1 MSANSIRRHIL
12 LPLSFTLLLLLAT
25 FLFSIYQIKL
35 KEIDAA
41 LHQHYETA
49 QTLSLELRNERAVQ
63 MSLALEL
70 LARDPHLQHVMDSG
84 DRERLNEYTR
94 PLFEEV
100 LEPNG
105 ISHLYFHLPDLSVFL
120 RSHKPDFYGDPI
132 GRLTLRQAAEEDR
145 LSSGVEL
152 GPLGTFTHRVVL
164 PWHAAGELIG
174 FIEAGEDV
182 DLFMGRLRES
192 LGIEYVVAVE
202 KRFLNRDLW
211 EQGMALRGRTA
222 DWERFDDHVILDQSP
237 ARLPEGFAAAL
248 DLDHAEHLHQAF
260 EMTLN
265 GRTLRGRLLPLRDA
279 AGVDIGD
286 VLLLLD
292 VTDKIELFNRSMIL
306 GTLLTLS
313 LGGVLF
319 GFSYVMLGRTARQL
333 QQAQDRLMRE
343 FEATRQA
350 NDLLE
355 EEMAERQRMEAA
367 LREARDDLEER
378 VLRRTGEL
386 QQALHEA
393 RQARER
399 IDAIL
404 RSVGDGLLVVA
415 ESGEV
420 LLVNEAARALLN
432 LEEVVVAGR
441 PVEDLLHAQ
450 GLPPRLRQALSAESR
465 EQVFDVE
472 MLDAQGARRIIEAR
486 ASTIHGQDEQERDGL
501 LILCRDVTQAR
512 MIDRMKSE
520 FISTVA
526 HEFRTPLATV
536 LGFSELLLSRDDFTP
551 EQRREFLTYIFEKA
565 DALAAIVDD
574 LLDLSRIES
583 GREIELC
590 KEPSAPDQLFLPV
603 IRDFR
608 LQHPDAEFEVALAP
622 SAADLLVDRRKSAQV
637 MENLLS
643 NAVKYSPGKRRVKIS
658 GYAEGAYYQV
668 LVRDWGMGM
677 TPEQQARVF
686 EKFYRADSSNVA
698 VSGTGLGMSIV
709 KHIVE
714 AHGGRVW
721 LESAPGEG
729 TSVYFTLPLA
739 IAVPN
744 SPEHASSARSLSPS

>member
-25 FLFSIYQIKL
+25 FLFSIYRIKL
-35 KEIDAA
+35 QEVDAA
-41 LHQHYETA
+41 LAQNYEIA
-49 QTLSLELRNERAVQ
+49 QTLSAELRHERAVQ
-63 MSLALEL
+63 MGLVLEL
-70 LARDPHLQHVMDSG
+70 LARDPHLQQAMEAG
-84 DRERLNEYTR
+84 DRAALLEFSR

-100 LEPNG
+100 LLPNG
-105 ISHLYFHLPDLSVFL
+105 ISHLYFHQPDQRVLL
-120 RSHKPDFYGDPI
+120 RLHKPDFHGDLI
-132 GRLTLRQAAEEDR
+132 GRHSLRQAAAENR

-164 PWHAAGELIG
+164 PWYAAGDLVG
-174 FIEAGEDV
+174 YLEAGEDV
-182 DLFMGRLRES
+182 DLFMGRLRQS
-192 LGIEYVVAVE
+192 IGIDYVVAVE
-202 KRFLNRDLW
+202 KSYLDRELW
-211 EQGMALRGRTA
+211 EQGRALRARPA
-222 DWERFDDHVILDQSP
+222 DWNRFADHVILDQSLEI
-237 ARLPEGFAAAL
+237 LPEGFEQAL
-248 DLDHAEHLHQAF
+248 NLDHDAHLHLSF
-260 EMTLN
+260 ELSLDE
-265 GRTLRGRLLPLRDA
+265 RVLRGRLLPLRDA
-279 AGVDIGD
+279 RGVDVGD
-286 VLLLLD
+286 VLLLVD
-292 VTDKIELFNRSMIL
+292 VTEKLALFNRSMWL
-306 GTLLTLS
+306 GTLLTLGF
-313 LGGVLF
+313 GGVLF
-319 GFSYVMLGRTARQL
+319 GFSYVMLGRTSQQL
-333 QQAQDRLMRE
+333 QEAQDRLMRE

-367 LREARDDLEER
+367 LREARDDLELR
-378 VLRRTGEL
+378 VSQRTLEL

-393 RQARER
+393 HQARER

-404 RSVGDGLLVVA
+404 RSVGDGLLVVN

-420 LLVNEAARALLN
+420 LLANQAARLLLN
-432 LEEVVVAGR
+432 LAEGKVVGR
-441 PVEDLLHAQ
+441 PLADLLRNQ
-450 GLPPRLRQALSAESR
+450 LLLERLRQALAAAGG

-472 MLDAQGARRIIEAR
+472 LLDAQGARRIIEAR
-486 ASTIHGQDEQERDGL
+486 TSAIHGQGQGRDG
-501 LILCRDVTQAR
+501 ILVLCQDVTQAR
-512 MIDRMKSE
+512 LIDRMKSE

-536 LGFSELLLSRDDFTP
+536 LGFSELLLSREDFTP

-583 GREIELC
+583 GREIELR